1 MAGTHTSAAQ
11 LGVMRHRI
19 ACFPAVLVKT
29 TSALMEHSAFH
40 TQLVTKMKLSCAAQ
54 VSRMPPP
61 VDALVHREVAASVN
75 LGSLALPTQHAAQMT
90 LM

>member
-1 MAGTHTSAAQ
+1 MTGTHTSAAP

-19 ACFPAVLVKT
+19 ACSPAVLVKT
-29 TSALMEHSAFH
+29 TRALMEHSASH
-40 TQLVTKMKLSCAAQ
+40 SQRVTKMKLSCAAQ

-75 LGSLALPTQHAAQMT
+75 LGSLALPTQHAAQTT
-90 LM
+90 LK